1 MSIFKAKIGLALGG
15 GAAKGIAHV
24 GVLKAL
30 QDKEVE
36 VDFVAGTS
44 AGAIAASLY
53 AFRLDLETIDQ
64 LARRL
69 TFSKVTNFKLAKTGF
84 FSTDSL
90 KKLILEHIGP
100 VNIEDASIPLA
111 IVTTDI
117 RTGEVVTLTR
127 GPLAD
132 AVCASTAIPGI
143 YIPVN
148 IEGRL
153 LVDGGLLQNVPIQ
166 PLTQMGADFTIASH
180 IHSVNSHSEPSHAL
194 DIIRNAFEIAIN
206 QHTRNQLRAANLL
219 IAMDLS
225 DFSLRDNT
233 ERYDELFLIG
243 YESASR
249 QLNKLSWYRKNKIF
263 LYSARVLNQLLPFKV
278 PEVLKRPVSSTNS
291 SSNSATPLSIEDI

>member
-1 MSIFKAKIGLALGG
+1 MIAFKTKIGLALGG

-30 QDKEVE
+30 QDAK
-36 VDFVAGTS
+36 VDIDFIAGTS
-44 AGAIAASLY
+44 AGAIAAALY

-64 LARRL
+64 LARGL

-90 KKLILEHIGP
+90 KQLLLEQMGP

-117 RTGEVVTLTR
+117 KTGEVVTLTR
-127 GPLAD
+127 GSLAD

-143 YIPVN
+143 YIPVS
-148 IEGRL
+148 IGGRT

-166 PLTQMGADFTIASH
+166 PLKMMGADFTIASH
-180 IHSVNSHSEPSHAL
+180 IYSVNSQSEPSHAL

-206 QHTRNQLRAANLL
+206 QHTKNQLRDANLL

-233 ERYDELFLIG
+233 ERYDELFAIG
-243 YESASR
+243 YDAAFKE
-249 QLNKLSWYRKNKIF
+249 LDMLSWYRRNKIL
-263 LYSARVLNQLLPFKV
+263 LYLARAMNQFLPFKV
-278 PEVLKRPVSSTNS
+278 PDIMKRPAAPNLKAKGNGLSSTK
-291 SSNSATPLSIEDI
+291 D